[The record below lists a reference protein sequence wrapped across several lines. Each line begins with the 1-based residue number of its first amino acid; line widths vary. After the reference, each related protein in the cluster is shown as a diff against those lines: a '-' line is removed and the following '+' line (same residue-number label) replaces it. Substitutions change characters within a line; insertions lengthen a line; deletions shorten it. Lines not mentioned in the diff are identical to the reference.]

1 MNNQTVFVGI
11 DPVAI
16 GNRIATLRESS
27 GYTVSELI
35 EKVGLKSEMSF
46 YKWRKGES
54 VPTVD
59 NLLVLSVIFN
69 TSIDYLVKGE
79 NELTEEGENPLPLGF
94 L

>member
-35 EKVGLKSEMSF
+35 EKDGTCRRT
-46 YKWRKGES
+46 Y
-54 VPTVD
+54 
-59 NLLVLSVIFN
+59 
-69 TSIDYLVKGE
+69 E
-79 NELTEEGENPLPLGF
+79 NFKKTIKAGINDKPRSNDLT
-94 L
+94 